1 MRFSRIYEN
10 VDFKKK
16 ARKKILNCLE
26 KLFAIIPEIIFLVN
40 EKILEKI
47 NNFQEVEN
55 WDLVTCSFRFFVL
68 TFFRMLHFAGL

>member
-1 MRFSRIYEN
+1 MFMRFSRIYEN

-16 ARKKILNCLE
+16 AREKILNCLE

-55 WDLVTCSFRFFVL
+55 WDLVTYFFIFIFL
-68 TFFRMLHFAGL
+68 CF